1 MKHINDLSYKFPWQ
15 FSFGCKPNLPL
26 SLTILTMKVKHVK
39 EFDEVAHIRIR
50 LRIYAASL

>member
-1 MKHINDLSYKFPWQ
+1 MIFFYNFSWQ

-26 SLTILTMKVKHVK
+26 SLTILAIKVKHVK
-39 EFDEVAHIRIR
+39 EFDEVAYIRIR